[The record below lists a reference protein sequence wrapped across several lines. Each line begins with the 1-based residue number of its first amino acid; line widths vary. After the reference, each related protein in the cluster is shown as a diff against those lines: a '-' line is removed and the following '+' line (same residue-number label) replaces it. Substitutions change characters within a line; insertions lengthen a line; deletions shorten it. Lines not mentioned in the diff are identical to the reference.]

1 MSQMENMSATHVKT
15 MLKMTHAIYLVSDVD
30 IAQHFLGS
38 VLGLFV
44 TSDELTVTGE
54 RFLTMGS
61 DSFGVELQIV
71 ESAAQS
77 KIATLKKSTG
87 VVDFILQPADAVA
100 FMGLVEHAG
109 LTIHQKPVETPYGIA
124 AIFEDPFG
132 NLWDVV
138 QRAHC

>member
-1 MSQMENMSATHVKT
+1 MSQMENMSATHGKT

-71 ESAAQS
+71 EFAAQAE
-77 KIATLKKSTG
+77 IATLKRSAG
-87 VVDFILQPADAVA
+87 VVDFILQPADVVA
-100 FMGLVEHAG
+100 FMALVENAG
-109 LTIHQKPVETPYGIA
+109 LTIHRKPIETEYGITA
-124 AIFEDPFG
+124 VFEDPFG

-138 QRAHC
+138 QRADS